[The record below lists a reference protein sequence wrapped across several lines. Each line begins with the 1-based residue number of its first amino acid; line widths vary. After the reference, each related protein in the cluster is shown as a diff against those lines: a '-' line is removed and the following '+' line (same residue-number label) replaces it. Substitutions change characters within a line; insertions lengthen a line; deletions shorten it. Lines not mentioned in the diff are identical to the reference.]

1 MRFLRMFSP
10 VYWRRSAP
18 SEGPDARVETPRPWH
33 DSGVAEEVEAFLAG
47 RLVDHM
53 AAQHRPVPPW
63 TALNRL
69 AHADH
74 AVIAGLVA
82 GAGLERTAYSGAVHP
97 WAMSERFA
105 AAQFL
110 ARAGT
115 PAQLLDLQRSTLVPL
130 ELDLV
135 ERARRERLT
144 PEQVLDAAVDAL
156 DSYHSGA

>member
-10 VYWRRSAP
+10 AYWRRSAP
-18 SEGPDARVETPRPWH
+18 REGPDPGGLPPHPWH
-33 DSGVAEEVEAFLAG
+33 DSGLADEVEAFLAG

-69 AHADH
+69 AHADR

-82 GAGLERTAYSGAVHP
+82 GAGLERSAYSGAVHP
-97 WAMSERFA
+97 WAMTERFA

-110 ARAGT
+110 ARART
-115 PAQLLDLQRSTLVPL
+115 QTELQALQQTTLVPL

-135 ERARRERLT
+135 ERARRDRLT
-144 PEQVLDAAVDAL
+144 PEQVLEAAVDAL
-156 DSYHSGA
+156 DSYHPGG

>member
-1 MRFLRMFSP
+1 MFSP
-10 VYWRRSAP
+10 TYWRRSAP
-18 SEGPDARVETPRPWH
+18 SEGPDAGAEPPHPWH
-33 DSGVAEEVEAFLAG
+33 DSGLAEEVEAFLAG

-74 AVIAGLVA
+74 PVIAGLVA
-82 GAGLERTAYSGAVHP
+82 GAGLERSLYSGAVHP
-97 WAMSERFA
+97 WAMTERFA

-110 ARAGT
+110 ARART
-115 PAQLLDLQRSTLVPL
+115 TAELRALQQTTLVPL

-144 PEQVLDAAVDAL
+144 PEQVLEAAVDAL
-156 DSYHSGA
+156 DTYHPGG